1 MYKNV
6 RNFILIIIA
15 STIIYILKS
24 SHFPGGVAGMA
35 PFLIIL
41 TNIFGFIIS
50 VLVVYIFRKKL
61 EYKYDWNILIF
72 VGICFSILIFYFKA
86 NPFSNGL
93 QAPHIELTFWN
104 YIAILIS
111 AFSVLIIQ
119 KVIK

>member
-1 MYKNV
+1 
-6 RNFILIIIA
+6 
-15 STIIYILKS
+15 
-24 SHFPGGVAGMA
+24 MA

>member
-6 RNFILIIIA
+6 RNFVLIIVA

-24 SHFPGGVAGMA
+24 SQFPGGVAGMA
-35 PFLIIL
+35 PLFIIL

-50 VLVVYIFRKKL
+50 VLVIYIFRKKL

-72 VGICFSILIFYFKA
+72 VGICFSILILYFKA
-86 NPFSNGL
+86 NPFNNEL

-111 AFSVLIIQ
+111 ASSVLIIQ